1 MQRARLFKDWMF
13 FCFVFLQL
21 YTAQTHQLHHGA
33 ETGLWGRT
41 GGREGRKGVEMSTE
55 TEREAIGACYGGGRL
70 VELLGKGRAA
80 GRGSVK
86 SGCRLSKEPSKPRV
100 STKTTATATA
110 TPPAL
115 RLYENAILI
124 SAQKNCISDQY
135 DSSLH
140 QARSDPSCRFY
151 SLSFSC
157 LSPLS
162 LSFFIAL

>member
-1 MQRARLFKDWMF
+1 MDVLVF
-13 FCFVFLQL
+13 FLLQL
-21 YTAQTHQLHHGA
+21 YSTNTVTPWCRNWTLG
-33 ETGLWGRT
+33 EDER
-41 GGREGRKGVEMSTE
+41 REGRKGVEISTE
-55 TEREAIGACYGGGRL
+55 TEREALGACYGGGRL
-70 VELLGKGRAA
+70 VELLGKGRAT

-86 SGCRLSKEPSKPRV
+86 SGCRLSKEPSEPRV
-100 STKTTATATA
+100 STKTTATA

-124 SAQKNCISDQY
+124 SAKKNCISDQY

-140 QARSDPSCRFY
+140 QARSDPSCRFD
-151 SLSFSC
+151 SLFFSC